1 MRACGS
7 HSASLNRVC
16 GVFGVIRPSGI
27 TPADQTAFDA
37 VGALL
42 KHRGPDGDGF
52 MTTERALLGM
62 HRLSI
67 IDIDHGWQP
76 FWSEDGQVGVLGNGE
91 IYNAAELRE
100 GLLGRG
106 HTLKTHSDIEVVAH
120 LFEES
125 GLDCAKQ
132 LRGMFA
138 LVVLDNRATEVVL
151 IRDRLGEKP
160 LSYTRQGDAL
170 FFASEQA
177 PLVNAGVVPL
187 RLDDEVL
194 PQYLLHGFVPE
205 PRSIIAGI
213 EKVPAAHA
221 MRISLDSG
229 AVELVRYWDS
239 LYFVGDRQLS
249 TRELAAAVD
258 DAVVAACASDVPVG
272 IALSGGLDSSM
283 IAAIAAREHPDLQAF
298 TIGYNEPGFDE
309 ATDAAAFAAELGIR
323 CHVTTLNT
331 QTIADQFGEICGMR
345 DEPISDIAGPALAAL
360 PRAAREA
367 GVPVLMTGVGGDEL
381 FWGYEWIRH
390 LAAWTTTYTDVS
402 HPRGLTQ
409 RIGVT
414 APPSTPQGTVAWAL
428 SGAGIR
434 TERDLERFMRRWS
447 TDRSVP
453 LPLYEFQYGYRR
465 IIRTIKTLT
474 NVDADFPAPEFFGTT
489 DPAMKGA
496 EYTWASNETYLR
508 VNSLTQIDRLSMHY
522 SVESRTPFADHR
534 LLETVMSGRLDTTQ
548 VFEPTKTRQRAVAAE
563 LLPQHVVDRPKRGFT
578 PPVRKW
584 ARAIWAANPE
594 ALSGQLI
601 ETHGSVNPST
611 MRAALKNPVDRMGRV
626 DQMALRLMTLELWLR
641 SLA

>member
-1 MRACGS
+1 M
-7 HSASLNRVC
+7 C

-27 TPADQTAFDA
+27 TPADQADFEA
-37 VGALL
+37 IGALL

-52 MTTERALLGM
+52 MTTSRALLGM
-62 HRLSI
+62 HRLSV
-67 IDIDHGWQP
+67 IDVDHGWQP

-91 IYNAAELRE
+91 IYNAADLRE
-100 GLLGRG
+100 GLLARG
-106 HTLKTHSDIEVVAH
+106 HALKTYSDIEVVAH
-120 LFEES
+120 LYEES

-138 LVVLDNRATEVVL
+138 LVVLDNRASEVVL

-160 LSYTRQGDAL
+160 LSYARQGGAL
-170 FFASEQA
+170 VFSSEQT
-177 PLVNAGVVPL
+177 PLVKAGVVSL
-187 RLDDEVL
+187 RLDDDVV

-229 AVELVRYWDS
+229 ALNLVRYWNS
-239 LYFVGDRQLS
+239 LDYVDDRNLS
-249 TRELAAAVD
+249 TEELATAVD

-309 ATDAAAFAAELGIR
+309 AKDAAAFAAELGIA
-323 CHVTTLNT
+323 CHVTTLDT
-331 QTIADQFGEICGMR
+331 QTIADQFNEICGMR

-360 PRAAREA
+360 PRAARDA

-390 LAAWTTTYTDVS
+390 LAAWTTTYTDRA
-402 HPRGLTQ
+402 HTRGIAH
-409 RIGVT
+409 RIGIT
-414 APPSTPQGTVAWAL
+414 PPPSTPQGIVAWAL
-428 SGAGIR
+428 SGAGVR
-434 TERDLERFMRRWS
+434 TERDLNQFMRRWA
-447 TDRSVP
+447 TDRTVP

-465 IIRTIKTLT
+465 IIRAIRALT
-474 NVDADFPAPEFFGTT
+474 DVDADFPKPEFYGTT
-489 DPAMKGA
+489 EPVMKGA
-496 EYTWASNETYLR
+496 EYTSASNETYLR

-534 LLETVMSGRLDTTQ
+534 LLETVMSGRLDTAQ
-548 VFEPTKTRQRAVAAE
+548 VFEPTKTRQRAVAAA
-563 LLPQHVVDRPKRGFT
+563 LLPDHIMSRPKRGFT

-584 ARAIWAANPE
+584 AQAIWATHRAQLTGE
-594 ALSGQLI
+594 ALAAVSCMPEDRLA
-601 ETHGSVNPST
+601 THLA
-611 MRAALKNPVDRMGRV
+611 RPVLRTGAV
-626 DQMALRLMTLELWLR
+626 DQIALRLATLELWLQ
-641 SLA
+641 SFT